1 MDERLVIS
9 ENKAMK
15 LLISTFLTV
24 LLIGFAVGA
33 YVQTLRPKIQL
44 LTDQGLEK
52 AQLNLGTIK
61 DDYL

>member
-1 MDERLVIS
+1 MCFGEQEVIKPLVDI
-9 ENKAMK
+9 A
-15 LLISTFLTV
+15 LFL

>member
-1 MDERLVIS
+1 
-9 ENKAMK
+9 MK